1 MVRCRRRN
9 SANAADR
16 DALKLAIAQ
25 SRAEDEG
32 RRWQIDAKLK
42 DEPWE
47 DVATFA
53 AYSRQC
59 HTLHL
64 KPWQVPPC
72 WVEVDDPPPQG
83 TDYGG
88 HREAQRLLRE
98 MLDLGISQWH
108 PDPLAAIEAAKAKHK
123 HKLKAADPI
132 ARCQT

>member
-1 MVRCRRRN
+1 MTKN
-9 SANAADR
+9 DR

-72 WVEVDDPPPQG
+72 WVDVDDSPPQG

-88 HREAQRLLRE
+88 HREAQRLLRD